1 MQRSITL
8 TLTLAPTLT
17 LILTLTRCSAP
28 IQRLRTAVDSFTREQ
43 RSFVIKPARG
53 FRSHGVCVFKRLPAA
68 GGYAYYRI
76 WQVPHLRPYATLHP
90 DLHPDLPCTLT
101 LSSSTHLASPLTWQD
116 TEVFQK
122 AFRAGEDLASW
133 LGLGLVLEL
142 TLTLTLTVPYNTR
155 RGPTGQLPRR
165 H

>member
-76 WQVPHLRPYATLHP
+76 WQVLCTSRPT
-90 DLHPDLPCTLT
+90 PCTLHLT
-101 LSSSTHLASPLTWQD
+101 PPSSTPH
-116 TEVFQK
+116 
-122 AFRAGEDLASW
+122 
-133 LGLGLVLEL
+133 
-142 TLTLTLTVPYNTR
+142 
-155 RGPTGQLPRR
+155 
-165 H
+165 